1 MFLNYNISSTFF
13 PLFLATSSAVD
24 MFSKAFIVAYPTFL
38 GLFVP
43 ITFVFI
49 SLYPASSSIGLTLP
63 PAINPEPS
71 APGFNS
77 TLAEPNVPRNS
88 CGIVVPTI
96 GTSIKFFLASSI
108 AFLIA
113 SGTSAAFP
121 FPIPTC
127 PFSSPTTTTALNL
140 KFLPPLTTF
149 ATLLMATTFS
159 FNSTTSF
166 SRF

>member
-1 MFLNYNISSTFF
+1 M
-13 PLFLATSSAVD
+13 
-24 MFSKAFIVAYPTFL
+24 
-38 GLFVP
+38 FVP
-43 ITFVFI
+43 ITFVLI
-49 SLYPASSSIGLTLP
+49 SLYPASSNIGLTLP
-63 PAINPEPS
+63 PAISPDPS
-71 APGFNS
+71 GPGFS
-77 TLAEPNVPRNS
+77 KTLALPNVPTYS

-113 SGTSAAFP
+113 SGTSAALP

-149 ATLLMATTFS
+149 ATLLIATTFS
-159 FNSTTSF
+159 FNSIACS
-166 SRF
+166 SRNLNVPPYFKTLILPLSQLLQVLLLFHDKYTHFCHIQQF

>member
-1 MFLNYNISSTFF
+1 MNKSFQISPCTSHLSTQNCNPYILKAICLNYNISSTFF
-13 PLFLATSSAVD
+13 PLFLAISSAVD
-24 MFSKAFIVAYPTFL
+24 IFSRAFIVAYPTFL

-43 ITFVFI
+43 ITFVLI

-71 APGFNS
+71 APGFNN

-108 AFLIA
+108 AFFIA
-113 SGTSAAFP
+113 SGTYAAFP
-121 FPIPTC
+121 FPIPT
-127 PFSSPTTTTALNL
+127 
-140 KFLPPLTTF
+140 
-149 ATLLMATTFS
+149 
-159 FNSTTSF
+159 
-166 SRF
+166 